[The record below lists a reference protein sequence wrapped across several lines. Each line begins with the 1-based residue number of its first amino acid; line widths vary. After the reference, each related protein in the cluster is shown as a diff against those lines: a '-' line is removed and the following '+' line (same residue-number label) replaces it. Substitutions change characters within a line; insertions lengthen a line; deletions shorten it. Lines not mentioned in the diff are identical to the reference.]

1 MIVPGRPTKALS
13 RTESLS
19 PARGFTSPGASH
31 LVRPDHSVYQERT
44 SNPSALMRIIPRT
57 SFGLSGTPSCGQT
70 SGPKTPRRATRSII
84 LPAKHTCVRAHTHWP
99 DYVRSIRNAQP
110 QTRGFPFRSIR
121 NASLR
126 LAKNP
131 IRSIGNALPQT
142 RRFPFQSI
150 WNAPLRLAKN
160 LIRSIR
166 NAQPQ
171 TRRFTFRSIGNAAL
185 RLAKNLIRSIRN
197 DLPQTRRFPFRSIGN
212 DRSVTL
218 KTPIRS
224 IRNTFG
230 LSGTDLRSI
239 RNESSVY
246 QERIFGLS
254 GTPPCRKHAL
264 SAALALLTGGLTYLT
279 YLTFLTSPAFQSIWI
294 YHAATLIFFWEEGGS
309 TNTSRSQR
317 TPSALSSRVLPHWR
331 PL

>member
-1 MIVPGRPTKALS
+1 VS
-13 RTESLS
+13 S
-19 PARGFTSPGASH
+19 
-31 LVRPDHSVYQERT
+31 DHSVYQERT
-44 SNPSALMRIIPRT
+44 STPSALMRIIPRT

-70 SGPKTPRRATRSII
+70 SGPKRPRRATRSII

-99 DYVRSIRNAQP
+99 NYVRSIRNAQP

-142 RRFPFQSI
+142 RRFPFRSI
-150 WNAPLRLAKN
+150 GNAPLRLAKN

-166 NAQPQ
+166 NA
-171 TRRFTFRSIGNAAL
+171 
-185 RLAKNLIRSIRN
+185 
-197 DLPQTRRFPFRSIGN
+197 LPQTRRFPFRSIGN
-212 DRSVTL
+212 DRSVSL

-239 RNESSVY
+239 RNESTVY
-246 QERIFGLS
+246 QEQIFGLS
-254 GTPPCRKHAL
+254 GTPPCRKHTL

-279 YLTFLTSPAFQSIWI
+279 YLTFLTSPTLQSIWI
-294 YHAATLIFFWEEGGS
+294 PHATTLIFFWEEGGS
-309 TNTSRSQR
+309 TNTSRSQSS
-317 TPSALSSRVLPHWR
+317 PSALSSRVAPHWR